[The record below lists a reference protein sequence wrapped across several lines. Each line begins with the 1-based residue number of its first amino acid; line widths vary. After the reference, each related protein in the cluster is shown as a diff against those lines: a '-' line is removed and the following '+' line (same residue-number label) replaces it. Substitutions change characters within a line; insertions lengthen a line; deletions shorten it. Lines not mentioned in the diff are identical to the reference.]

1 MIDAERF
8 IAWLPLVRP
17 GSPRAYLIAT
27 LAVAAATLV
36 RLPIDSLTPG
46 APYLTLVP
54 AVLVTTLLCGMRA
67 GLTALTMAILAAWFV
82 LIPPR
87 LSFGIAD
94 PTEIGTLVLFAL
106 VALLQV
112 LVIGGLRA
120 AVARAR
126 DAESQA
132 RGLIESAPD
141 ATVIVDRHGTIV
153 RINQQA
159 ERLFGY
165 GRSELIGRKIE
176 MLMPFS
182 YREKHVSHRTRFAA
196 TPEFRPMR
204 ARRESE
210 GLRKD
215 GSAFMAEVGLSY
227 YTQRDELLIQTTI
240 RDITERRRAEAEL
253 ARAREVAE
261 KASLA
266 KSEFLAN
273 MSHELR
279 TPLNAVIGFAELL
292 KLDRVSSLGEKQ
304 RQYVGHVLQAA
315 EHLLRL
321 INEALD
327 LSGVESGQLKLSLG
341 PVGVRGILDDIERSM
356 TPVAGRG
363 NVSLTVT
370 GAGDFP
376 DVEADELRL
385 RQTLINLVSNAIKY
399 NRPGGV
405 VTIAA
410 HRADGALRFVVT
422 DTGKGIP
429 AERQKELFQPFQRLG
444 AEHSGIEGTGI
455 GLTLSRRLVE
465 AMGGKIG
472 FTSEA
477 GIGSTF
483 WIELPIATNV
493 PTGSGATPE
502 APPAPLAMAGGY
514 ALLYVE
520 DNPANLHLMEHL
532 VATLPGVTML
542 SAPTP
547 QLGLDLAAA
556 HRPDVIVLD
565 LSLPEMSGF
574 ELLERLKSMNETR
587 DIPVLALTAAAF
599 PRDVEKGLAAG
610 FFRYLTKPIDV
621 IKFFAAVDDALHVAA
636 ERRAAG

>member
-1 MIDAERF
+1 MADADRF
-8 IAWLPLVRP
+8 IARLPLVRP
-17 GSPRAYLIAT
+17 GSPRAYLIAA
-27 LAVAAATLV
+27 LAVATGTLL
-36 RLPIDSLTPG
+36 RLALGSVAPG

-54 AVLVTTLLCGMRA
+54 SVLLTTLVCGTRA
-67 GLTALTMAILAAWFV
+67 GLAALFMANFAAWFF
-82 LIPPR
+82 LIPPEFS
-87 LSFGIAD
+87 LIIAPD
-94 PTEIGTLVLFAL
+94 DIATLALFDV

-112 LVIGGLRA
+112 LVVGGLRA

-132 RGLIESAPD
+132 RGLLESAPD
-141 ATVIVDRHGTIV
+141 AAVIVDRHGTIV
-153 RINQQA
+153 RVNHQA

-165 GRSELIGRKIE
+165 EQSELVGRKIE
-176 MLMPFS
+176 TLMPVS
-182 YREKHVSHRTRFAA
+182 HREEHVSHRTGFAA
-196 TPEFRPMR
+196 TPEFRPMK
-204 ARRESE
+204 ARGTLE

-215 GSAFMAEVGLSY
+215 GSTFMAEVGLSH
-227 YTQRDELLIQTTI
+227 YTQRDELFIHSTV
-240 RDITERRRAEAEL
+240 RDITERRRAEEEL
-253 ARAREVAE
+253 AQARQAAE

-292 KLDRVSSLGEKQ
+292 KLDRISSLGEKQ
-304 RQYVGHVLQAA
+304 RQYVGHILQAG

-327 LSGVESGQLKLSLG
+327 LSGIESGQLKLSMG
-341 PVGVRGILDDIERSM
+341 PVGVRVILDDIRRSM
-356 TPVAGRG
+356 APVAERG

-370 GAGDFP
+370 GAGDLP

-410 HRADGALRFVVT
+410 HRANGALRFVVA

-483 WIELPIATNV
+483 WIELPIATRTTAGED
-493 PTGSGATPE
+493 PASE
-502 APPAPLAMAGGY
+502 APPSPLAMAGGY

-574 ELLERLKSMNETR
+574 ELLERLKSMSETR

-621 IKFFAAVDDALHVAA
+621 AKFFAAVDDALHLAA
-636 ERRAAG
+636 KRRAAG